1 MTKFTMIVLAAVALT
16 QPALSVAGDKPA
28 DSPAKPVSFVPHAH
42 SKRHVYG
49 SPIQP
54 AIVGRAK
61 RSHHKQAP
69 VVECRDAAPG
79 VC

>member
-1 MTKFTMIVLAAVALT
+1 MMKLTMILLATVSLV
-16 QPALSVAGDKPA
+16 QPGLSIAGDKPG
-28 DSPAKPVSFVPHAH
+28 DSPAKPASFVPHAH
-42 SKRHVYG
+42 SKHHVYG